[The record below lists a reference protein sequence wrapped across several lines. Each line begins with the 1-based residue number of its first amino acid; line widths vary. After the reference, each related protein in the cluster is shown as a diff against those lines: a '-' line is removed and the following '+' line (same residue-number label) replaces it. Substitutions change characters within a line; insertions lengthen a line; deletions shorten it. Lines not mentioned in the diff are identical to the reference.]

1 MAEAVKDYQKLEH
14 DIIRLAGG
22 ADNIASA
29 QRCAT
34 RLRLVLKNTPGQ
46 AEEKIKALPGVITVV
61 QKQGQFQVVIG
72 NHVGDV
78 FEAVSAELET
88 NKKAEQEERPK
99 EKENLLNRLLQMIS
113 GVFAPVCY
121 VLAAGGLLQGLLIIL
136 TMAVPSVT
144 ETGVYQVF
152 NFISWT
158 PFTFLPVLLAI
169 SASKHF
175 HCNPYIAAACCLALV
190 NPVWTEMAEKI
201 AEGENIRFLFVNLT
215 EITYTSSVLPPLILV
230 ALLSKLEKFLNKH
243 LPELIKFLFT
253 PLICLAALVPLT
265 IVVIGPLIQWLSNGV
280 AAGYNLLYQMA
291 PPIAE
296 RTGHTADFY
305 SDCCNFTDGSC
316 IWSIFKSKRQAAEN
330 RCTVRRNH
338 RNFRNYRTGN
348 LWDHTAEKETV
359 YLWLYL
365 GCNRKCNRCDTGS
378 NTVCVCR
385 TSGTDLRG
393 KFHICGKSGF
403 ISSLCHRSSS
413 DDYRNNRKY
422 PAVWVRTKAKG
433 KRRAFYF
440 GTNCFQSADRRTQ
453 ISKRRQ

>member
-46 AEEKIKALPGVITVV
+46 AEEKINALPGVITVV

-88 NKKAEQEERPK
+88 NKKTEQEERPK

-121 VLAAGGLLQGLLIIL
+121 VLAAGGLLQGLLFIL

-175 HCNPYIAAACCLALV
+175 HCNPYIAAACC
-190 NPVWTEMAEKI
+190 
-201 AEGENIRFLFVNLT
+201 R
-215 EITYTSSVLPPLILV
+215 
-230 ALLSKLEKFLNKH
+230 H
-243 LPELIKFLFT
+243 L
-253 PLICLAALVPLT
+253 
-265 IVVIGPLIQWLSNGV
+265 
-280 AAGYNLLYQMA
+280 
-291 PPIAE
+291 
-296 RTGHTADFY
+296 
-305 SDCCNFTDGSC
+305 
-316 IWSIFKSKRQAAEN
+316 
-330 RCTVRRNH
+330 
-338 RNFRNYRTGN
+338 
-348 LWDHTAEKETV
+348 
-359 YLWLYL
+359 
-365 GCNRKCNRCDTGS
+365 
-378 NTVCVCR
+378 
-385 TSGTDLRG
+385 
-393 KFHICGKSGF
+393 
-403 ISSLCHRSSS
+403 
-413 DDYRNNRKY
+413 
-422 PAVWVRTKAKG
+422 
-433 KRRAFYF
+433 
-440 GTNCFQSADRRTQ
+440 
-453 ISKRRQ
+453 